1 MQEPENLDSVLSEIR
16 TALMDLEGQ
25 AKSGTQIYDL
35 IMTTVP
41 NLDIRSIV
49 DVPAGPGA
57 LTKFLGT
64 YFPEIRQIGW
74 KGGDKLYGIGAD
86 VVAPKLVESPNIWK
100 AFVSTNAVANLC
112 LRTSDMRLFVSS
124 TLDLEDGS
132 HHIPHVTQDEL
143 DDIQQRFVTSL
154 SDDTRAKLE
163 AGISSDSTYA
173 DFMQAVRS
181 NWLLKP
187 WGEFRR
193 DGLKQIFEGRLK
205 KLPIP
210 KNSIP
215 AVVEQLLD
223 SQRVLYRSEDKV
235 PSRPSPSSAHQPVS
249 ATPRMEGQ
257 SLDSARS
264 LAKSVIDKMG
274 YDELRQVQLPFGAV
288 LDALNIRK

>member
-1 MQEPENLDSVLSEIR
+1 MQEPAHLDSVLSEIR

-35 IMTTVP
+35 IMATVP

-49 DVPAGPGA
+49 DIPAGPGA
-57 LTKFLGT
+57 LTKFIET

-74 KGGDKLYGIGAD
+74 KGGDKLYGIGED
-86 VVAPKLVESPNIWK
+86 VVAPKPVESPNIWK
-100 AFVSTNAVANLC
+100 AFVSTNPVANLC
-112 LRTSDMRLFVSS
+112 LRTSDMRLFVSP
-124 TLDLEDGS
+124 TLDLEDGNQ
-132 HHIPHVTQDEL
+132 HIPHVTLDEL
-143 DDIQQRFVTSL
+143 DDIQQQFVTSL

-163 AGISSDSTYA
+163 AGINSDSTYA

-193 DGLKQIFEGRLK
+193 DALERVFEGRLEQ
-205 KLPIP
+205 LSIP
-210 KNSIP
+210 ENSIL
-215 AVVEQLLD
+215 AVVEQLLE
-223 SQRVLYRSEDKV
+223 SQRVLYRSEDKK
-235 PSRPSPSSAHQPVS
+235 PPIPSPPSAHQPLNAGPKV
-249 ATPRMEGQ
+249 EGQ

-264 LAKSVIDKMG
+264 FAKSVVDKMG